1 MKKIRLYNIGRNLF
15 YLAVLLFLLVVQIAE
30 AADATYNLDEAN
42 EINANTAAIDLL
54 NKPKTEIGSVRH
66 IVDGEVAIE
75 KGERVANDNALQLNI
90 TAEANARIA
99 ADTTL
104 QTNIN
109 NEAAARQAAD
119 GDLSDLTTTEKSNL
133 VGAINE
139 VHAASAMNSATNQ
152 RLESRINTNS
162 SHISRNTRG
171 IAMVAALTHTTILP
185 GMTHALDISAA
196 HFEDETG
203 MSLSY
208 SRRVSEGV
216 QVNFGAAS
224 TTDFEEAVVRAGIGF
239 QW

>member
-1 MKKIRLYNIGRNLF
+1 M
-15 YLAVLLFLLVVQIAE
+15 VE
-30 AADATYNLDEAN
+30 AINELDS
-42 EINANTAAIDLL
+42 DLT
-54 NKPKTEIGSVRH
+54 N
-66 IVDGEVAIE
+66 
-75 KGERVANDNALQLNI
+75 
-90 TAEANARIA
+90 EANARTT

-104 QTNIN
+104 QTNIT
-109 NEAAARQAAD
+109 NEANARTAAD
-119 GDLSDLTTTEKSNL
+119 GNLADLTTTEKGNL

-139 VHAASAMNSATNQ
+139 VNAAAAMNSATNQ

-162 SHISRNTRG
+162 GHISRNTRG
-171 IAMVAALTHTTILP
+171 IAMVAALTHTTVLP

-203 MSLSY
+203 MALSY

>member
-1 MKKIRLYNIGRNLF
+1 MKNTILYYVVRNSF
-15 YLAVLLFLLVVQIAE
+15 YLAVLPSLLLLQSAN
-30 AADATYNLDEAN
+30 AANATYDQTEAN

-54 NKPKTEIGSVRH
+54 NSGGATPGSVQHR
-66 IVDGEVAIE
+66 VNTAVTGEA
-75 KGERVANDNALQLNI
+75 ALRL
-90 TAEANARIA
+90 T

-104 QTNIN
+104 QTNIT
-109 NEAAARQAAD
+109 NEANARTAAD
-119 GDLSDLTTTEKSNL
+119 GNLADLTTTEKGNL
-133 VGAINE
+133 VGAIND
-139 VHAASAMNSATNQ
+139 VNAAAAMNSATNQ

-162 SHISRNTRG
+162 GHISRNTRG
-171 IAMVAALTHTTILP
+171 IAMVAALTHTTVLP

-203 MSLSY
+203 MALSY